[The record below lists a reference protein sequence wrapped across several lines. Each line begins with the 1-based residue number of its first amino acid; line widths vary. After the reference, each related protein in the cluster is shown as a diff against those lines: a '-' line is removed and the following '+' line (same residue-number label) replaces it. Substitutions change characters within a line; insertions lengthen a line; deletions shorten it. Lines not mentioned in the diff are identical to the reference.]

1 MTIRRRLARSNLV
14 MILIPVA
21 IAAVLLLLGGG
32 LALLLLERVWLPRLG
47 LSFAALHETGEQ
59 LETAFAG
66 AKALA
71 AIYAGTVILALLA
84 TVAFT
89 NFYLTRSLFR
99 HISAPLQTLVAG
111 VERIRGGNL
120 ESPIGYTAEDEFKP
134 ACDAVDAMAA
144 RLKASLDAQSRQQ
157 QRQELIAGMSHD
169 LKSPLTSIRAY
180 TEGLLDGVAKDE
192 AARTRYLQTIYAK
205 ESELEALVNRLF
217 SFAKLDLDEAPA
229 DLVPLDIAGTLQSI
243 VDSCD
248 AEALDVRL
256 GELPEGRVL
265 ADRELL
271 TRSIANLLDNS
282 RKYGAGHA
290 IVSAEVTAK
299 DVCIS
304 ATDNGPGVDPAQ
316 LEKIFKNGV
325 ELPLKNR
332 EYELLLFLMR
342 HPGQVFSREDLY
354 EMIWGL
360 ESMGDN
366 ITVAVHIGR
375 IREKLEDDPASPK
388 LLQTVWGVG
397 YRLRTDAV
405 YTLFENPLSVF

>member
-47 LSFAALHETGEQ
+47 LSFAALHEPGEQ

-111 VERIRGGNL
+111 VEHIRGGNL
-120 ESPIGYTAEDEFKP
+120 QSPIGYTAEDEFKP

-180 TEGLLDGVAKDE
+180 TGGLLDGVAKDE
-192 AARTRYLQTIYAK
+192 AARTQFKLCLKILYLFFKRVVYF
-205 ESELEALVNRLF
+205 EA
-217 SFAKLDLDEAPA
+217 
-229 DLVPLDIAGTLQSI
+229 
-243 VDSCD
+243 
-248 AEALDVRL
+248 
-256 GELPEGRVL
+256 
-265 ADRELL
+265 
-271 TRSIANLLDNS
+271 
-282 RKYGAGHA
+282 
-290 IVSAEVTAK
+290 
-299 DVCIS
+299 
-304 ATDNGPGVDPAQ
+304 
-316 LEKIFKNGV
+316 
-325 ELPLKNR
+325 
-332 EYELLLFLMR
+332 
-342 HPGQVFSREDLY
+342 
-354 EMIWGL
+354 
-360 ESMGDN
+360 
-366 ITVAVHIGR
+366 
-375 IREKLEDDPASPK
+375 
-388 LLQTVWGVG
+388 
-397 YRLRTDAV
+397 
-405 YTLFENPLSVF
+405 

>member
-405 YTLFENPLSVF
+405 

>member
-14 MILIPVA
+14 VILIPVA

-66 AKALA
+66 AKAFA

-111 VERIRGGNL
+111 VERIRGGDL

-192 AARTRYLQTIYAK
+192 AARTTISK
-205 ESELEALVNRLF
+205 
-217 SFAKLDLDEAPA
+217 
-229 DLVPLDIAGTLQSI
+229 
-243 VDSCD
+243 
-248 AEALDVRL
+248 
-256 GELPEGRVL
+256 
-265 ADRELL
+265 
-271 TRSIANLLDNS
+271 S
-282 RKYGAGHA
+282 RFPRAC
-290 IVSAEVTAK
+290 S
-299 DVCIS
+299 
-304 ATDNGPGVDPAQ
+304 
-316 LEKIFKNGV
+316 
-325 ELPLKNR
+325 
-332 EYELLLFLMR
+332 
-342 HPGQVFSREDLY
+342 SR
-354 EMIWGL
+354 
-360 ESMGDN
+360 
-366 ITVAVHIGR
+366 A
-375 IREKLEDDPASPK
+375 
-388 LLQTVWGVG
+388 
-397 YRLRTDAV
+397 
-405 YTLFENPLSVF
+405 

>member
-111 VERIRGGNL
+111 VERIRGGDL
-120 ESPIGYTAEDEFKP
+120 EGPIGYTAEDEFKP

-144 RLKASLDAQSRQQ
+144 RLKVSLDAQSRQQ
-157 QRQELIAGMSHD
+157 QQELIAGMSHD

-192 AARTRYLQTIYAK
+192 AVRTTISK
-205 ESELEALVNRLF
+205 
-217 SFAKLDLDEAPA
+217 
-229 DLVPLDIAGTLQSI
+229 
-243 VDSCD
+243 
-248 AEALDVRL
+248 
-256 GELPEGRVL
+256 
-265 ADRELL
+265 
-271 TRSIANLLDNS
+271 S
-282 RKYGAGHA
+282 RFPRAC
-290 IVSAEVTAK
+290 S
-299 DVCIS
+299 
-304 ATDNGPGVDPAQ
+304 
-316 LEKIFKNGV
+316 
-325 ELPLKNR
+325 
-332 EYELLLFLMR
+332 
-342 HPGQVFSREDLY
+342 SR
-354 EMIWGL
+354 
-360 ESMGDN
+360 
-366 ITVAVHIGR
+366 A
-375 IREKLEDDPASPK
+375 
-388 LLQTVWGVG
+388 
-397 YRLRTDAV
+397 
-405 YTLFENPLSVF
+405 

>member
-1 MTIRRRLARSNLV
+1 MTIRRCLARSDLV

-66 AKALA
+66 AKAFA

-111 VERIRGGNL
+111 VERIRGGDL

-192 AARTRYLQTIYAK
+192 AARTTISK
-205 ESELEALVNRLF
+205 
-217 SFAKLDLDEAPA
+217 
-229 DLVPLDIAGTLQSI
+229 
-243 VDSCD
+243 
-248 AEALDVRL
+248 
-256 GELPEGRVL
+256 
-265 ADRELL
+265 
-271 TRSIANLLDNS
+271 S
-282 RKYGAGHA
+282 RFPRAC
-290 IVSAEVTAK
+290 S
-299 DVCIS
+299 
-304 ATDNGPGVDPAQ
+304 
-316 LEKIFKNGV
+316 
-325 ELPLKNR
+325 
-332 EYELLLFLMR
+332 
-342 HPGQVFSREDLY
+342 SR
-354 EMIWGL
+354 
-360 ESMGDN
+360 
-366 ITVAVHIGR
+366 A
-375 IREKLEDDPASPK
+375 
-388 LLQTVWGVG
+388 
-397 YRLRTDAV
+397 
-405 YTLFENPLSVF
+405 

>member
-111 VERIRGGNL
+111 VERIRGGDL

-157 QRQELIAGMSHD
+157 QELIAGMSHD

-180 TEGLLDGVAKDE
+180 TEGLLYD
-192 AARTRYLQTIYAK
+192 LQTGARAEK
-205 ESELEALVNRLF
+205 
-217 SFAKLDLDEAPA
+217 DA
-229 DLVPLDIAGTLQSI
+229 DFDGFRPHGQ
-243 VDSCD
+243 
-248 AEALDVRL
+248 R
-256 GELPEGRVL
+256 GQ
-265 ADRELL
+265 
-271 TRSIANLLDNS
+271 
-282 RKYGAGHA
+282 
-290 IVSAEVTAK
+290 
-299 DVCIS
+299 
-304 ATDNGPGVDPAQ
+304 DPR
-316 LEKIFKNGV
+316 
-325 ELPLKNR
+325 P
-332 EYELLLFLMR
+332 
-342 HPGQVFSREDLY
+342 
-354 EMIWGL
+354 
-360 ESMGDN
+360 
-366 ITVAVHIGR
+366 
-375 IREKLEDDPASPK
+375 
-388 LLQTVWGVG
+388 
-397 YRLRTDAV
+397 RLRGG
-405 YTLFENPLSVF
+405 

>member
-1 MTIRRRLARSNLV
+1 MTIRRCLARSNLV

-66 AKALA
+66 AKAFA

-84 TVAFT
+84 AVAFT

-111 VERIRGGNL
+111 VERIRGGDL

-192 AARTRYLQTIYAK
+192 AARTQ
-205 ESELEALVNRLF
+205 F
-217 SFAKLDLDEAPA
+217 KLCL
-229 DLVPLDIAGTLQSI
+229 
-243 VDSCD
+243 
-248 AEALDVRL
+248 
-256 GELPEGRVL
+256 
-265 ADRELL
+265 
-271 TRSIANLLDNS
+271 
-282 RKYGAGHA
+282 
-290 IVSAEVTAK
+290 
-299 DVCIS
+299 
-304 ATDNGPGVDPAQ
+304 
-316 LEKIFKNGV
+316 KI
-325 ELPLKNR
+325 L
-332 EYELLLFLMR
+332 YLLFKCVIY
-342 HPGQVFSREDLY
+342 P
-354 EMIWGL
+354 
-360 ESMGDN
+360 
-366 ITVAVHIGR
+366 
-375 IREKLEDDPASPK
+375 
-388 LLQTVWGVG
+388 
-397 YRLRTDAV
+397 
-405 YTLFENPLSVF
+405 

>member
-1 MTIRRRLARSNLV
+1 MRAR
-14 MILIPVA
+14 LIPVA

-157 QRQELIAGMSHD
+157 QQELIAGMSHD

-304 ATDNGPGVDPAQ
+304 VTDNGPGVDPAQ

-325 ELPLKNR
+325 ELPLKNW

-388 LLQTVWGVG
+388 LLQSVWGVG

-405 YTLFENPLSVF
+405 

>member
-157 QRQELIAGMSHD
+157 QQELIAGMSHD

-304 ATDNGPGVDPAQ
+304 VTDNGPGVDPAQ

-342 HPGQVFSREDLY
+342 HPEQVFSREDLY

-405 YTLFENPLSVF
+405 

>member
-180 TEGLLDGVAKDE
+180 TEGLLDSVAKDE

-304 ATDNGPGVDPAQ
+304 VTDNGPGVDPAQ

-388 LLQTVWGVG
+388 LLQTVWSVG

-405 YTLFENPLSVF
+405 

>member
-71 AIYAGTVILALLA
+71 AIYAGTVIRALLA

-248 AEALDVRL
+248 A
-256 GELPEGRVL
+256 
-265 ADRELL
+265 
-271 TRSIANLLDNS
+271 
-282 RKYGAGHA
+282 
-290 IVSAEVTAK
+290 
-299 DVCIS
+299 
-304 ATDNGPGVDPAQ
+304 
-316 LEKIFKNGV
+316 
-325 ELPLKNR
+325 
-332 EYELLLFLMR
+332 
-342 HPGQVFSREDLY
+342 
-354 EMIWGL
+354 
-360 ESMGDN
+360 
-366 ITVAVHIGR
+366 
-375 IREKLEDDPASPK
+375 
-388 LLQTVWGVG
+388 
-397 YRLRTDAV
+397 
-405 YTLFENPLSVF
+405 

>member
-157 QRQELIAGMSHD
+157 QRQEMIAGMSHD

-360 ESMGDN
+360 ESMGNN

-405 YTLFENPLSVF
+405 

>member
-84 TVAFT
+84 AVAFT

-111 VERIRGGNL
+111 VERIRGGNV

-134 ACDAVDAMAA
+134 ACNAVDAMAA

-157 QRQELIAGMSHD
+157 QQELIAGMSHD

-192 AARTRYLQTIYAK
+192 AARTQFKLCLKIRYL
-205 ESELEALVNRLF
+205 LF
-217 SFAKLDLDEAPA
+217 KC
-229 DLVPLDIAGTLQSI
+229 V
-243 VDSCD
+243 
-248 AEALDVRL
+248 
-256 GELPEGRVL
+256 
-265 ADRELL
+265 
-271 TRSIANLLDNS
+271 
-282 RKYGAGHA
+282 
-290 IVSAEVTAK
+290 
-299 DVCIS
+299 
-304 ATDNGPGVDPAQ
+304 
-316 LEKIFKNGV
+316 
-325 ELPLKNR
+325 
-332 EYELLLFLMR
+332 
-342 HPGQVFSREDLY
+342 
-354 EMIWGL
+354 
-360 ESMGDN
+360 
-366 ITVAVHIGR
+366 
-375 IREKLEDDPASPK
+375 
-388 LLQTVWGVG
+388 
-397 YRLRTDAV
+397 V
-405 YTLFENPLSVF
+405 YP

>member
-47 LSFAALHETGEQ
+47 LSFAALHETGGQ

-157 QRQELIAGMSHD
+157 QQRQELIAGMSHD

-229 DLVPLDIAGTLQSI
+229 TLSRWTLPGRSRASWTAATRKRSMSGSVSCRRAGSWPTG
-243 VDSCD
+243 SC
-248 AEALDVRL
+248 
-256 GELPEGRVL
+256 
-265 ADRELL
+265 
-271 TRSIANLLDNS
+271 S
-282 RKYGAGHA
+282 RA
-290 IVSAEVTAK
+290 
-299 DVCIS
+299 
-304 ATDNGPGVDPAQ
+304 
-316 LEKIFKNGV
+316 
-325 ELPLKNR
+325 
-332 EYELLLFLMR
+332 
-342 HPGQVFSREDLY
+342 
-354 EMIWGL
+354 
-360 ESMGDN
+360 
-366 ITVAVHIGR
+366 
-375 IREKLEDDPASPK
+375 ASPICSTTAGNTARATPSSRRK
-388 LLQTVWGVG
+388 
-397 YRLRTDAV
+397 
-405 YTLFENPLSVF
+405 